1 MTRLYALIC
10 FAAAALAPSAAFAYI
25 GPGAGLSLLGA
36 MWALIAAIA
45 AVLFFV
51 VAWPIR
57 RLLRRKSAPHHQT
70 RPGEGH
76 AAPMTV
82 ASKATANKPMR

>member
-1 MTRLYALIC
+1 MTRLSAMIC
-10 FAAAALAPSAAFAYI
+10 FAVAALAPSAAFAYI

-36 MWALIAAIA
+36 LWALVAAIA

-57 RLLRRKSAPHHQT
+57 KMLRRKSASRHRT
-70 RPGEGH
+70 RPGQGAE
-76 AAPMTV
+76 PVTV
-82 ASKATANKPMR
+82 ASKPTANKPVR